1 MAKNSNKNTKNT
13 VSTNKSIDKKTFA
26 SKTVSNKSIK
36 REIKR
41 RDVVIT
47 SCANLVLPICL
58 VIGAYVILHGHL
70 SPGGGFQGGVLIAG
84 ALAVL
89 YTAYGS
95 TYINK
100 NFNSKGFKLSE
111 NIGALGFVLVA
122 TLGVVYGGSFFG
134 NFISSSGGLGK
145 LYSSGTIFWMNFAV
159 GYKVLAGIG
168 LLILVMASALKSDEE
183 ED

>member
-1 MAKNSNKNTKNT
+1 VVKNSNINNKKNASPSKGIEK
-13 VSTNKSIDKKTFA
+13 KSF
-26 SKTVSNKSIK
+26 NEKSIK
-36 REIKR
+36 GKIKR
-41 RDVVIT
+41 RDAIIT

-58 VIGAYVILHGHL
+58 VLGAYVILHGHL

-84 ALAVL
+84 ALAIL

-95 TYINK
+95 EFINK
-100 NFNSKGFKLSE
+100 SFNSKGFKLSE

-122 TLGVVYGGSFFG
+122 TLGVIYGGSFFG
-134 NFISSSGGLGK
+134 NFIANSGGLGK

-183 ED
+183 EE